1 MVENSTGKEDC
12 NWAVG
17 LAQAV
22 AAQGFGVP
30 METMTAPET
39 GEQRA
44 VRARQVAMYLS
55 RMVLKRG
62 PCEIARAFRRTH
74 PAVLNACRRV
84 EEAREDP
91 GFDRTVEW
99 LETVLR
105 RAAGATP

>member
-1 MVENSTGKEDC
+1 MENSTHQAA
-12 NWAVG
+12 NWGVG

-30 METMTAPET
+30 IEAMTADNAGT
-39 GEQRA
+39 QRA
-44 VRARQVAMYLS
+44 IRARHVAMYLS
-55 RMVLKRG
+55 RMVFKLG
-62 PCEIARAFRRTH
+62 ATEIARAFRRTH
-74 PAVLNACRRV
+74 PAVLNACKRV